1 MGSFGGNSGWERTDA
16 QLLAAH
22 VAGDRFAFEELFIR
36 YQRPLYR
43 LARFTT
49 HSPEDAGDALQDAM
63 LSAHCAA
70 ATFRH
75 GSSVS
80 SWLHRIV
87 LNACLDRLRR
97 RKARPT
103 TPLEDGD
110 GPVHDATAQV
120 DTAIVV
126 EQALMRLPVDQRAAV
141 VAVDMQGFSVA
152 ETARMLGVAE
162 GTVKSRCARARAK
175 LARALAEPAERG
187 LPVAP

>member
-1 MGSFGGNSGWERTDA
+1 
-16 QLLAAH
+16 LLAAH

-110 GPVHDATAQV
+110 GSVHDATAQV

-175 LARALAEPAERG
+175 LARALAEPAERA